1 MGKLYYNKSI
11 MYSFLS
17 IILLYVVELIRKF
30 FKNKN
35 RNVV

>member
-1 MGKLYYNKSI
+1 MGKLYYNKNI